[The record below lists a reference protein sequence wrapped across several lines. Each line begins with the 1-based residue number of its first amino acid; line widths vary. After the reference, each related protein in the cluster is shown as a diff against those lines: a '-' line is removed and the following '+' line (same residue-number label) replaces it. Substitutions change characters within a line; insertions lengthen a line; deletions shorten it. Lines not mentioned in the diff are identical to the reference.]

1 MPFTNE
7 AAQFMAFRM
16 GSAVPSFIGAVE
28 IGIGSGTALVTNSD
42 LVTGSVRN
50 IITGSPDFS
59 EARKTGFQA
68 DFNSVEMSG
77 VALTEFGLYISGPVN
92 VGSVWFREAFGS
104 VTFDGTNELQVTVT
118 GEVIP
123 G

>member
-7 AAQFMAFRM
+7 GAQFVAFRI
-16 GSAVPSFIGAVE
+16 GSAVPSFIGAMEV
-28 IGIGSGTALVTNSD
+28 GSGSGTAIVGNTTLVA
-42 LVTGSVRN
+42 GSIKK

-59 EARKTGFQA
+59 EARKAGFQV

-77 VALTEFGLYISGPVN
+77 LELTEFGLFISGPLN
-92 VGSVWFREAFGS
+92 IGSVWLREAFGS
-104 VTFDGTNELQVTVT
+104 VIFDGTNELQVNATI
-118 GEVIP
+118 EVIP